1 MEFKELLLQAFI
13 SLRKNLMRT
22 LLTMLGI
29 IIGITAVILIVSIG
43 QGAVKFITSQLTS
56 FGTNYFSINPGT
68 SVVSQFAGGEKNLTR
83 EDADAIDED
92 PSLTNIESVVP
103 LAAASAKVSAN
114 GESGTYLI
122 YGVTALA
129 QNLFKPEITSGDFI
143 TEDDELGHNRV
154 AVIGIDVVEK
164 FFGQGAD
171 PVGENIRIG
180 NKPFRVIGVAKSSS
194 TFFGGFFNNSFYLP
208 INVVSDQILGSESL
222 QEIDISVKNTNT
234 INQTIDD
241 VTALLRERH
250 DLEKDEENDFIIQS
264 FQDALTTVQTITNL
278 LTVIIAAIS
287 GISLVVGGVGVM
299 NIMLV
304 TVTER
309 TREIG
314 LLKSIGAKQRDI
326 LTQFLME
333 AVVITIIGGI
343 IGIILGIS
351 GALIISL
358 LVGIPFVISIPSI
371 VIGVLVAAGVGIVF
385 GLYPARRAAKL
396 QPVDAM
402 RYE

>member
-1 MEFKELLLQAFI
+1 MEFIELLEQAFI

-43 QGAVKFITSQLTS
+43 QGAVKFITSELTA
-56 FGTNYFSINPGT
+56 FGTNYFSINPGA

-83 EDADAIDED
+83 EDAHAIDED
-92 PSLTNIESVVP
+92 PSLTNIEYVIP
-103 LAAASAKVSAN
+103 MAAASVKVTAS

-129 QNLFKPEITSGDFI
+129 QNLFKPEIQSGEFI
-143 TEDDELGHNRV
+143 TEDMELGHNRV
-154 AVIGIDVVEK
+154 AVIGVDAVEK
-164 FFGQGAD
+164 FFGEGTD
-171 PVGENIRIG
+171 PVGESIRID
-180 NKPFRVIGVAKSSS
+180 NKPFRIVGVAKSSS
-194 TFFGGFFNNSFYLP
+194 TFFGSFFNNSFYLP

-222 QEIDISVKNTNT
+222 QEIDISVKDTNL

-241 VTALLRERH
+241 VETLLRERH
-250 DLEKDEENDFIIQS
+250 DLEAEEENDFIIQS

-333 AVVITIIGGI
+333 AVVITLIGGI

-351 GALIISL
+351 GALAISL

-371 VIGVLVAAGVGIVF
+371 IIGVLVSAGVGIAF

-396 QPVDAM
+396 QPVDAL

>member
-43 QGAVKFITSQLTS
+43 QGAVKFITSELTA
-56 FGTNYFSINPGT
+56 FGTNYFSINPGA

-83 EDADAIDED
+83 EDADEIDED
-92 PSLTNIESVVP
+92 LSITNIEYVIP
-103 LAAASAKVSAN
+103 MAAASVKISAN

-129 QNLFKPEITSGDFI
+129 QNLFKPEIQSGEFI
-143 TEDDELGHNRV
+143 TEDTELGHNRV
-154 AVIGIDVVEK
+154 AVIGIDAVEK
-164 FFGQGAD
+164 FFGEGAD
-171 PVGENIRIG
+171 PVGESIRID
-180 NKPFRVIGVAKSSS
+180 NKPFRIVGVAKSSS
-194 TFFGGFFNNSFYLP
+194 TFFGSFFNNSFYLP

-222 QEIDISVKNTNT
+222 QEIDISVKDTNL

-241 VTALLRERH
+241 VEALLRERH
-250 DLEKDEENDFIIQS
+250 DLETEEENDFIIQS

-333 AVVITIIGGI
+333 AVVITLIGGI

-351 GALIISL
+351 GALAISL

-371 VIGVLVAAGVGIVF
+371 IIGVLVSAGVGIAF